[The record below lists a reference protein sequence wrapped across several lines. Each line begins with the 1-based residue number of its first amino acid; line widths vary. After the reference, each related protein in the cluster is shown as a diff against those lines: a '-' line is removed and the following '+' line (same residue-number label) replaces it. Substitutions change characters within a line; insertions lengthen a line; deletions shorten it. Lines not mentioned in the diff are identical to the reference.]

1 MVSDIVLTGALQST
15 LLSLQRTQ
23 STIDTITKR
32 LATGKDV
39 NSALDQPQNFF
50 SAQALSNR
58 AADLS
63 RLLDGVGQSVR
74 TIEEAIAGVD
84 AIENLIDQ
92 AEAVATKSKELL
104 TSGQTDP
111 GVYTEE
117 VQLNPTPL
125 SSQILAGLPDS
136 YFRLNEGGGPAT
148 DSGFHPGAP
157 VGTQSFGGA
166 SFGAASTQ
174 VAGDGANHN
183 LTGEDFTSGVIN
195 LEDLVTPRPFRIGIT
210 DPGNGCV
217 VCSKIAVIISEI
229 VQGCFSMVRVR
240 FRRDFTCCISVNCRA
255 QPRQDSI

>member
-58 AADLS
+58 AAGLS

-136 YFRLNEGGGPAT
+136 YFRLNEAGGAIVDYGSA
-148 DSGFHPGAP
+148 PGAP
-157 VGTQSFGGA
+157 VGASRQNGA
-166 SFGAASTQ
+166 TAGAAALYNNGAAPSVQ
-174 VAGDGANHN
+174 FDGVNDRVRVNDANHIN
-183 LTGEDFTSGVIN
+183 STYRGARLQRRRCYRPTGF
-195 LEDLVTPRPFRIGIT
+195 
-210 DPGNGCV
+210 
-217 VCSKIAVIISEI
+217 
-229 VQGCFSMVRVR
+229 VR
-240 FRRDFTCCISVNCRA
+240 RRCNRKRLYYL
-255 QPRQDSI
+255 P